1 MDSVHR
7 GLEKL
12 AFSLMEN
19 RCASSPAGGTNESSV
34 PGTNHRAQNW
44 FSSSL

>member
-1 MDSVHR
+1 MDSVHHD
-7 GLEKL
+7 LEKL

-19 RCASSPAGGTNESSV
+19 QCASSPPGGTNKFSV
-34 PGTNHRAQNW
+34 PGTNHQAQNW

>member
-1 MDSVHR
+1 MDGVHH

-19 RCASSPAGGTNESSV
+19 QRASSLPGGTNESLV
-34 PGTNHRAQNW
+34 PATNY
-44 FSSSL
+44 